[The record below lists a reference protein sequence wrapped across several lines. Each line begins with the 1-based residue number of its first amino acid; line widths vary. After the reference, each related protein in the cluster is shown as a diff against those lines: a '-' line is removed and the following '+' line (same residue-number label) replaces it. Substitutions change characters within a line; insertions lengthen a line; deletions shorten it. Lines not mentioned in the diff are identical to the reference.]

1 MKDDLD
7 QPPRAYTTAD
17 VASQPEP
24 KHMGWRGKIILWFF
38 TVVVVAVLGFAG
50 YTWSALHV
58 TYSQGDR
65 AGFVQKFSKKGWLC
79 KTWEGQ
85 IAMANLPGTT
95 PEMFNFSVRSDSVA
109 TGDTGVDGTARGHQ
123 LRPASRG
130 SDALLRRDR
139 IFRDRR
145 FGRRRNERK
154 CARDRELRPSKRPL
168 RLCTK

>member
-24 KHMGWRGKIILWFF
+24 TKKKRMGWQGKIVLWLC
-38 TVVVVAVLGFAG
+38 TIVLVAVLGFAG

-58 TYSQGDR
+58 TYSRGDR

-85 IAMANLPGTT
+85 IAMANLPGTM
-95 PEMFNFSVRSDSVA
+95 PEMFNFSVHSDSIAQVILKSMGQRVDISYDQHRGVP
-109 TGDTGVDGTARGHQ
+109 THCFGDTEYFVTAV
-123 LRPASRG
+123 RPA
-130 SDALLRRDR
+130 
-139 IFRDRR
+139 
-145 FGRRRNERK
+145 
-154 CARDRELRPSKRPL
+154 PQ
-168 RLCTK
+168 

>member
-24 KHMGWRGKIILWFF
+24 KRRMGWRAKTMLWLVA
-38 TVVVVAVLGFAG
+38 TIAVVVLGFAA
-50 YTWSALHV
+50 YTWSALHYA
-58 TYSQGDR
+58 YSQGDR

-95 PEMFNFSVRSDSVA
+95 PEMFDFSVRSDSIAKLITESMGKRVDL
-109 TGDTGVDGTARGHQ
+109 TYQQHSGIPTSCFGETEYFVTGVRG
-123 LRPASRG
+123 ASQ
-130 SDALLRRDR
+130 
-139 IFRDRR
+139 
-145 FGRRRNERK
+145 
-154 CARDRELRPSKRPL
+154 
-168 RLCTK
+168 

>member
-24 KHMGWRGKIILWFF
+24 AKKHMGWRGKIILWFY

-58 TYSQGDR
+58 TYSSGDR
-65 AGFVQKFSKKGWLC
+65 AGFVQKFSNKGWLC

-109 TGDTGVDGTARGHQ
+109 QVILKSMGQRVDISYDQHRGVPTHCFGETEYFVTSV
-123 LRPASRG
+123 RPA
-130 SDALLRRDR
+130 
-139 IFRDRR
+139 
-145 FGRRRNERK
+145 
-154 CARDRELRPSKRPL
+154 PQ
-168 RLCTK
+168 

>member
-24 KHMGWRGKIILWFF
+24 KKGMGWRAKIVLWLVI
-38 TVVVVAVLGFAG
+38 TVLVVVLGFAG
-50 YTWSALHV
+50 YTWSTLHYA
-58 TYSQGDR
+58 YSIGDR

-95 PEMFNFSVRSDSVA
+95 PEMFNFSVQSDSIAALITKSMGQRVDITYQQHSGVPTSCFGETQYFV
-109 TGDTGVDGTARGHQ
+109 TGIR
-123 LRPASRG
+123 AS
-130 SDALLRRDR
+130 
-139 IFRDRR
+139 
-145 FGRRRNERK
+145 
-154 CARDRELRPSKRPL
+154 PQ
-168 RLCTK
+168 